1 MDIIVLIY
9 IAVFIIGAILNI
21 VIGGI
26 IGKAK
31 GREGTGQL
39 LGLLTGPLGWL
50 IVALLPVATQ
60 QAVHRRTVS
69 AHASRGTPCQM
80 CGQLI
85 PQGNVT
91 CPQCHS

>member
-1 MDIIVLIY
+1 
-9 IAVFIIGAILNI
+9 
-21 VIGGI
+21 
-26 IGKAK
+26 
-31 GREGTGQL
+31 
-39 LGLLTGPLGWL
+39 
-50 IVALLPVATQ
+50 
-60 QAVHRRTVS
+60 VHRRTVS